1 LTQGSEANE
10 NGLITTRYRDS
21 FNVPSTGFFIDE
33 ESYIDLGENISLT
46 KTRYGKTREFFV
58 LNNPGTNQP
67 WTTGLIA
74 DPSGLI
80 LGVRK
85 T

>member
-1 LTQGSEANE
+1 MAP
-10 NGLITTRYRDS
+10 TTSLSTDRD
-21 FNVPSTGFFIDE
+21 
-33 ESYIDLGENISLT
+33 SYIDLGENISLT
-46 KTRYGKTREFFV
+46 ETRYGKAREFFV
-58 LNNPGTNQP
+58 FENPMTNQP

-74 DPSGLI
+74 NPSGLI

>member
-1 LTQGSEANE
+1 M
-10 NGLITTRYRDS
+10 
-21 FNVPSTGFFIDE
+21 PSTGFLIDK

-46 KTRYGKTREFFV
+46 KTRYGKAREFFV
-58 LNNPGTNQP
+58 FENPMTNQP